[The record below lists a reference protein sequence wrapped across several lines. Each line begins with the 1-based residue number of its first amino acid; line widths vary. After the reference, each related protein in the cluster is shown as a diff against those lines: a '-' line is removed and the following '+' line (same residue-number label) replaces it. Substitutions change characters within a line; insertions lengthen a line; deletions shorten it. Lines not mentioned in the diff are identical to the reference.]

1 MSNPV
6 DLNARISPSHT
17 RDILK
22 RGSNNKFEKVLAV
35 KNNLTSVSS
44 SNNNNNS
51 AKPGSISDIINR
63 LFDGFKSIDNAS
75 SNREKVL
82 TGKRMLR
89 ELDDALY
96 DCLNENIGKRE
107 IMVPAKKPF
116 IGPMNK
122 QFERA
127 EEIERERTV
136 ETDTEPME
144 VEY

>member
-1 MSNPV
+1 MFC
-6 DLNARISPSHT
+6 LYF
-17 RDILK
+17 
-22 RGSNNKFEKVLAV
+22 FEKIRQL
-35 KNNLTSVSS
+35 
-44 SNNNNNS
+44 
-51 AKPGSISDIINR
+51 
-63 LFDGFKSIDNAS
+63 LFQ
-75 SNREKVL
+75 
-82 TGKRMLR
+82 
-89 ELDDALY
+89 
-96 DCLNENIGKRE
+96 KRE